1 MFCPQGKM
9 SLANSFVY
17 AWPQQL
23 CTAVKVQRPQ
33 LKGGYDMHPGRSQWC
48 YKDEVSNKF
57 FQLHLR
63 PNISSGEFF
72 FNFHVCTEFWH
83 QDFEVSVLGVL
94 SSWSFYLVEDR
105 FWSYFFSP
113 LPVPCHLPWSPPTRW
128 RHLHL
133 TLNCFCLPYSYQLSK
148 SKLALPKWRAKF
160 HGSSRNLQRRYSK
173 PPTSYIRQQGRV
185 LVHDCFLWDYC
196 PYPVAPECLTRAAIE
211 RAWPPHVDLP
221 CVPVSPQPWGTK
233 RPWAWVARA
242 LWNPFTRFRTVL
254 GKDLGRPVD
263 FRPCSKS

>member
-1 MFCPQGKM
+1 MFA
-9 SLANSFVY
+9 LSFGI
-17 AWPQQL
+17 
-23 CTAVKVQRPQ
+23 K
-33 LKGGYDMHPGRSQWC
+33 
-48 YKDEVSNKF
+48 
-57 FQLHLR
+57 
-63 PNISSGEFF
+63 ISKSVFLEFF
-72 FNFHVCTEFWH
+72 L
-83 QDFEVSVLGVL
+83 LGVSIWL
-94 SSWSFYLVEDR
+94 KIDSGVI
-105 FWSYFFSP
+105 FFSP

-133 TLNCFCLPYSYQLSK
+133 TLNCFWLPYSYQLSK

-233 RPWAWVARA
+233 RLWAWVARA